1 MTRLNRFQMA
11 WRAAQDIRD
20 GMIVNLGIGIP
31 VLAGDYVPAGRD
43 VFIQSENGI
52 LGCGPMASPDAADPD
67 LVDAGS
73 RRITLRPGASIV
85 DSTWSFA
92 MIRGGHIDVTV
103 LGAFEVAANGDLANW
118 DMRVPNKGPLVG
130 GAMDLAACAREV
142 WVIMEH
148 TTRHGGPRL
157 LEACALPLTAVRCV
171 SRIYTDLAVVDVT
184 ADGFVVREILD
195 GLTREDLQA
204 RSGAKLAFA
213 SDCGVLRAPAIEEAA

>member
-1 MTRLNRFQMA
+1 
-11 WRAAQDIRD
+11 
-20 GMIVNLGIGIP
+20 
-31 VLAGDYVPAGRD
+31 
-43 VFIQSENGI
+43 
-52 LGCGPMASPDAADPD
+52 
-67 LVDAGS
+67 
-73 RRITLRPGASIV
+73 
-85 DSTWSFA
+85 
-92 MIRGGHIDVTV
+92 
-103 LGAFEVAANGDLANW
+103 
-118 DMRVPNKGPLVG
+118 MRVPNKGPLVG